1 MQILDLKDL
10 LRVLYVRLKLGVEHD
25 VVAVKF
31 EAVLVVDDDLLN
43 TEQTLDED
51 VVDLGEA
58 LGDRV
63 LAVFRNEILA

>member
-1 MQILDLKDL
+1 MY
-10 LRVLYVRLKLGVEHD
+10 VLYVRLKLGVEHD

-31 EAVLVVDDDLLN
+31 EAMFVIDDNLLN

-58 LGDRV
+58 LGDRI
-63 LAVFRNEILA
+63 LAVFRNEILAQSPH

>member
-1 MQILDLKDL
+1 MY
-10 LRVLYVRLKLGVEHD
+10 VLYVRLKLGVEHD

-31 EAVLVVDDDLLN
+31 EAMFVVDDNLLN

-58 LGDRV
+58 LGDRI
-63 LAVFRNEILA
+63 LTVFRNEILAQSPH